1 MIIRTVDTSR
11 KSDVNRFID
20 LPFRLYKE
28 CPQWVPPLRSEIIL
42 VLDRKKHPFYKH
54 SEAEFFLAES
64 DGVIVGRLA
73 VIHNLNY
80 CAYHQTSTAFFYY
93 FDAFDDTE
101 ISRALFKAGSDWA
114 KKRGVKIILGPK
126 GFLRSS
132 GSGLLTKGFEFTPAL
147 GVPYNYPYYENL
159 FIDWGFKKFLEQY
172 SGYLE
177 NNHKLPARL
186 YEIADRVKKRGSF
199 WVKSFNKTTEMR
211 HWIPLVKTVQD
222 EAFYDNPNYYPSTD
236 EEFQLIAQSMIQ
248 VSRPHMIKLIMKG
261 NDVAGFIISY
271 PDLSAALKTAK
282 GRIFPFGWILL
293 ILGKYFS
300 KIVDLNGVGILPKYQ
315 GLGANAMLYV
325 ELEKTLRQNNY
336 KRGELVQVNETN
348 FKSVSDWENLG
359 VHFHK
364 THRIYQYDIP

>member
-1 MIIRTVDTSR
+1 
-11 KSDVNRFID
+11 
-20 LPFRLYKE
+20 
-28 CPQWVPPLRSEIIL
+28 
-42 VLDRKKHPFYKH
+42 
-54 SEAEFFLAES
+54 
-64 DGVIVGRLA
+64 
-73 VIHNLNY
+73 
-80 CAYHQTSTAFFYY
+80 
-93 FDAFDDTE
+93 
-101 ISRALFKAGSDWA
+101 
-114 KKRGVKIILGPK
+114 
-126 GFLRSS
+126 
-132 GSGLLTKGFEFTPAL
+132 
-147 GVPYNYPYYENL
+147 
-159 FIDWGFKKFLEQY
+159 
-172 SGYLE
+172 
-177 NNHKLPARL
+177 
-186 YEIADRVKKRGSF
+186 
-199 WVKSFNKTTEMR
+199 
-211 HWIPLVKTVQD
+211 VKTVQD